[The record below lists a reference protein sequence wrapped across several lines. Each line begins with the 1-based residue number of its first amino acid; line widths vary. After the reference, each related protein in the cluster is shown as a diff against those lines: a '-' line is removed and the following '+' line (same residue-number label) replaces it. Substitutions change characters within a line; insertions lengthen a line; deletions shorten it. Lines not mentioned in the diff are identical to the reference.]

1 MFSFLRSKAKQYQ
14 RENLTDDGV
23 GNVAMTRAAQLFT
36 ADWKT
41 ELILAGYGYGISIGD
56 LANGGGDVA
65 LITGGGAGTVIDSDQ
80 PEMAVGVPTGYYMIP
95 LFYQLSVKVDVDAD
109 AEIGNIALFADTTQN
124 IPLPIAASSTP
135 KTPVPLLGGG
145 PASVAFAQTTVATDI
160 TDPVCSLALGYWSV
174 RGSEVTAA
182 GESIVKLDALYN
194 PDFPQIFK
202 GPCSIISC
210 FGGTAAVT
218 AGGVFMWAEVPAAR
232 FSVA

>member
-1 MFSFLRSKAKQYQ
+1 MFSFLRGKAKQIG
-14 RENLTDDGV
+14 REVLTDDGV
-23 GNVAMTRAAQLFT
+23 DNVAMTRAKQLFV

-56 LANGGGDVA
+56 LANGGADVA

-80 PEMAVGVPTGYYMIP
+80 PEMAVGVPSGYFLIP
-95 LFYQLSVKVDVDAD
+95 LFFQLSAKVDIDAD

-124 IPLPIAASSTP
+124 IPVPIAASSTV

-145 PASVAFAQTTVATDI
+145 AASAAFAQTTVSADI
-160 TDPVCSLALGYWSV
+160 TDPVCSMALGYWTT

-182 GESIVKLDALYN
+182 GESMVTLNALYN

-218 AGGVFMWAEVPAAR
+218 AGGCFMWAEVPAAR
-232 FSVA
+232 FQL